1 MKHDGA
7 EGEVRELP
15 SEERTK
21 ERPSSSIQ
29 EPTYAPVNVTK
40 SDLSA
45 EESEPEKKKRRRRK
59 KGKMK
64 FILPVLLLLGIGGFF
79 AKDRFIPKEPEL
91 PTVSI
96 AKVEIR
102 DIEDTVVIEGP
113 VEGSEA
119 AEVTS
124 QINSEIIQIN
134 VKEGDYVKKGQVLA
148 VLNGKDMNNEIKQAQ
163 ERLELSKL
171 TMSESVEKEQQA
183 YDSAVLAKDD
193 VKRKMEQNK
202 ALFEAGAIAE
212 EEYLMSKEEFE
223 KASNTVKNFNAVN
236 GKIVASRAQQKSIEV
251 ESNAIALKR
260 QELDKLIIK
269 SPINGTI
276 TRVNARLGRYAND
289 TENKAAMFVIE
300 DLKNLKMKVRVA
312 ENQIGKI
319 RLGQTVSITANII
332 GEEVLSGVVESI
344 APSGED
350 KDGSGTQKVIPITI
364 KILTKSERMI
374 PGVNAKA
381 KIMIES
387 RKGVVSIPSEA
398 IQSDFESNNK
408 VVYKVMEDGTLKK
421 QVVKTG
427 LEDIFYSEVTE
438 GELKVGDRLVRN
450 SEAALEEGMKVKS
463 EEDGSQLGENTE
475 KAEVKEG
482 ESDAK

>member
-1 MKHDGA
+1 M
-7 EGEVRELP
+7 
-15 SEERTK
+15 
-21 ERPSSSIQ
+21 
-29 EPTYAPVNVTK
+29 
-40 SDLSA
+40 
-45 EESEPEKKKRRRRK
+45 
-59 KGKMK
+59 
-64 FILPVLLLLGIGGFF
+64 
-79 AKDRFIPKEPEL
+79 
-91 PTVSI
+91 
-96 AKVEIR
+96 
-102 DIEDTVVIEGP
+102 
-113 VEGSEA
+113 
-119 AEVTS
+119 
-124 QINSEIIQIN
+124 
-134 VKEGDYVKKGQVLA
+134 
-148 VLNGKDMNNEIKQAQ
+148 
-163 ERLELSKL
+163 

-183 YDSAVLAKDD
+183 YDSAVLVKDD